1 MKTEEKELRSE
12 EKRKK
17 TDTTRIQPALHVPA
31 YVHNITERERKIKK
45 YRKKLSTNT
54 E

>member
-1 MKTEEKELRSE
+1 MEEKELRNE

-31 YVHNITERERKIKK
+31 YVHNITEREKNKK